1 MTHSYRFK
9 ILVLTSILFMVFTG
23 IALSSDRFAERAVNA
38 NDLEYLEEQG
48 LGDIDTP
55 SRDIDRRQGNASN
68 SILEDAVLLI
78 PESGNDYVGKYDPE
92 NGTFLGMFIS
102 GYAGFSTPICAI
114 AGPDSNI
121 YVSDQ
126 VADAVFVF
134 DTDGNYLFTYADGSD
149 GLNNIRGIDFR
160 DDHLFVTSGDDYVA
174 EFDGPHSRLADF
186 INDGSD
192 SFDIL
197 FLEDGRCLL
206 SDIQGSSDNVRL
218 YSADGILISQI
229 FSIAFPEQLQVDLLE
244 PGNYL
249 NNSFSGNQVTDFD
262 IDGTIHQTTPVGSG
276 RGVYR
281 LGNGNLL
288 VTDGNGV
295 YEVEPGTGVIIEQE
309 NTGSAR
315 FIELYTPEGEVG
327 IGDNS
332 PNIPRSFTVF
342 QNYPN
347 PFNASTTITYDL
359 SEAGN
364 VVIDIYNLLGSKV
377 ATLQNGRQS
386 AGNHQVIWN
395 AQGVSS
401 GTYFYKIQAGDQS
414 RTEKMVLLK

>member
-1 MTHSYRFK
+1 MVF
-9 ILVLTSILFMVFTG
+9 LVFTG
-23 IALSSDRFAERAVNA
+23 FALSADQYAEKAKSA
-38 NDLEYLEEQG
+38 NDRQYLEEQG
-48 LGDIDTP
+48 LGDIDMP
-55 SRDIDRRQGNASN
+55 AGQIDHQQGNATN

-78 PESGNDYVGKYDPE
+78 PESTSDYVGKYDPSD
-92 NGTFLGMFIS
+92 GTYLGMFIS
-102 GYAGFSTPICAI
+102 GFGGFSTPICAI
-114 AGPDSNI
+114 VGPDSNI

-134 DTDGNYLFTYADGSD
+134 DPNGNYLSTYCDGSD

-160 DDHLFVTSGDDYVA
+160 GDHLFVTSGDDYVA

-197 FLEDGRCLL
+197 FLDDGRALL
-206 SDIQGSSDNVRL
+206 SDIQGTTDNVRL
-218 YSADGILISQI
+218 YSAEGVLEREV

-244 PGNYL
+244 PGAYL
-249 NNSFSGNQVTDFD
+249 NNAFSGDQVTDFD
-262 IDGTIHQTTPVGSG
+262 LDGTIYQTTPWDSG
-276 RGVYR
+276 RGAFR

-288 VTDGNGV
+288 VTNSNGV
-295 YEVEPGTGVIIEQE
+295 FEVEPGSGAIIEQE

-315 FIELYTPEGEVG
+315 FIELYLPEGEVG

-332 PNIPRSFTVF
+332 LNIPRSFSMY

-347 PFNASTTITYDL
+347 PFNASTTIKYNLNET
-359 SEAGN
+359 GN
-364 VVIDIYNLLGSKV
+364 VVIDIYNLLGSKI
-377 ATLQNGRQS
+377 ATLQNGQQP
-386 AGNHQVIWN
+386 AGNHQVIWE

-414 RTEKMVLLK
+414 ETRKMVLLK